1 MSLQSEIAP
10 YVDALKGRK
19 TPVSPHEAISYI
31 NAVVDAA
38 ERRPAKGGIALDDQ
52 AKSQCIA
59 QIDES
64 LQTIARAAVDIMN
77 AAESVMK
84 EAGKDAAMRKKCL
97 DMLTACG
104 FQDLVSQRL
113 MIVRQHLSETTATEG
128 TRTSLNAT
136 VATEPHAD
144 DALLHGPSTG
154 RDAMDQDA
162 IDALLNG

>member
-19 TPVSPHEAISYI
+19 TPVSPYEAISYI
-31 NAVVDAA
+31 NAVVEAA
-38 ERRPAKGGIALDDQ
+38 ERRPAKGGIALNET
-52 AKSQCIA
+52 AKTQCLA

-64 LQTIARAAVDIMN
+64 LQTIAQAAVDIMN
-77 AAESVMK
+77 AAETVMK
-84 EAGKDAAMRKKCL
+84 DAGTDAAVRQRCM

-113 MIVRQHLSETTATEG
+113 LIVRQHLSETAGSNG

-136 VATEPHAD
+136 AAREPHAD

-154 RDAMDQDA
+154 KEAMDQAA
-162 IDALLNG
+162 IDALLND